1 MTEST
6 KKLTKRVLRD
16 IYDTLDIHTTALN
29 LNINLEEAQAAL
41 RALVDAPKPKKAKA
55 KASPVKPKSGGEP
68 LFIYV
73 DGGSRGNPGP
83 AGAGAII
90 KDKAGNSV
98 KELHRYLGIATNN
111 VAEYE
116 ALILALT
123 EARELTSRIEVFAD
137 SELVVKQIKGVYRVK
152 NPVLKE
158 LFAKAKKL
166 ITSFESFKITHIRRE
181 LNSEADHLANKA
193 MDSR

>member
-1 MTEST
+1 MTESA

-16 IYDTLDIHTTALN
+16 IYDTLDIHITAQN
-29 LNINLEEAQAAL
+29 LNIDAKEAQALL
-41 RALVDAPKPKKAKA
+41 RSLADAPKSKTQRKATP
-55 KASPVKPKSGGEP
+55 SKPKSGES
-68 LFIYV
+68 LVVYV

-90 KDKAGNSV
+90 KDGAGNPV
-98 KELHRYLGIATNN
+98 KSLHRYLGVATNN

-137 SELVVKQIKGVYRVK
+137 SELVVKQIKGIYRVK
-152 NPVLKE
+152 NPALKE
-158 LFAKAKKL
+158 LFGRAKKL
-166 ITSFESFKITHIRRE
+166 IASFDSFKITHIRRE